1 MTRLTSLFAATAL
14 SSTLMAGAAHAQ
26 TAPQTP
32 PPAQDDEVY
41 DLGEVTVSAS
51 RPRGSVDSDI
61 PPDIVLDE
69 EMIRT
74 YGAGNIQELIAA
86 LEPLTQSSRGRGGG
100 QPIFLL
106 NGRRVSSPRE
116 IFSIPTEAL
125 ERTEILPEDVALAY
139 GYRADQ
145 RVVNFVLKPTFRSV
159 TLQAD
164 GRAATAGGRTQLG
177 ADADFFRVDGL
188 NRSTFDIEYRRAGAL
203 FEDERDIVRS
213 DSGRPFSRRGT
224 VTGLL
229 DDGMVGEIDPA
240 LSALAGSTVTMALA
254 PLSAANGPVGLDA
267 FVAGAGL
274 SGSEDLTESRTLLP
288 RTESIELKGSITRD
302 LSQTLAGTISGSIQ
316 DQSSQSFLG
325 LPGSVF
331 DLGAGSP
338 FSPFS
343 NDVLV
348 YRLLDAPESLTRD
361 VDTRTLEGSGQL
373 DGYLGDWRWTLTG
386 NYSRVETD
394 TRTGQGLD
402 DQALQDGV
410 AAGTI
415 NPFGPIDASQ
425 YAALPSDTANSIAST
440 AGAEMVVRGKLFD
453 LPAGGVNAT
462 LTAGAD
468 TRSLDSTS
476 VRSGVTT
483 DRSQSRDRGNV
494 SANLNLPLTSR
505 DREVFGWVGDL
516 SANFNAGYQELS
528 DFGGLTSLDVGLNW
542 SPIEKLSFNVGFAG
556 EEGAPSVQQL
566 NDPVVLTPNVPVF
579 DFATGQT
586 VNITRIDGGNPNL
599 AADDRST
606 LRVGMNFRPFE
617 SQDLRLQAN
626 YTRSEIK
633 NSIATFPTITPD
645 LEAALP
651 ERFERDADGNLISI
665 DARPLNFAST
675 NRQDIRWG
683 LNYSRAFGRPTAPQR
698 GEGGPGGQRGPG
710 GGRGGEAVV
719 LSSGGPPPGGGGGG
733 MQFRGGPGGGGP
745 GGRGRGPQMQPGQGR
760 FNVSLFHTYRIQDEI
775 RIRDELPVIDLLD
788 GAAVGSRGGQPRNE
802 VQFQAGVF
810 RNGFG
815 GFLNA
820 TWRDSTRVD
829 GGPTGETLF
838 FDDQSTVNL
847 NLFADL
853 SSRTAWVERYPLL
866 KGARITLGVEN
877 LFDSRLQVRNALGVT
892 PQGYQPDYLD
902 PQGRVVRLTLRKL
915 IF

>member
-1 MTRLTSLFAATAL
+1 MRLTSLLAATAL
-14 SSTLMAGAAHAQ
+14 SSTLAATAVQAQ
-26 TAPQTP
+26 TTPQTP
-32 PPAQDDEVY
+32 PPAQDDQVY
-41 DLGEVTVSAS
+41 DLGEVEVSAA

-61 PPDIVLDE
+61 APDIVLDAE
-69 EMIRT
+69 AIRT

-164 GRAATAGGRTQLG
+164 GRRATAGGRTQLG

-188 NRSTFDIEYRRAGAL
+188 NRSTFDIEYRKATAL
-203 FEDERDIVRS
+203 FEDERDIVRQPEGGQIS
-213 DSGRPFSRRGT
+213 P
-224 VTGLL
+224 
-229 DDGMVGEIDPA
+229 DD
-240 LSALAGSTVTMALA
+240 LRSY
-254 PLSAANGPVGLDA
+254 
-267 FVAGAGL
+267 
-274 SGSEDLTESRTLLP
+274 RTLLP
-288 RTESIELKGSITRD
+288 RTESGELSGSITRD
-302 LSQTLAGTISGSIQ
+302 LSSTLAGTISGEIQ
-316 DQSSQSFLG
+316 DQSSRSFLG
-325 LPGSVF
+325 LPGAVLS
-331 DLGAGSP
+331 LPASSP
-338 FSPFS
+338 FSPFPD
-343 NDVLV
+343 DVLV
-348 YRLLDAPESLTRD
+348 QRLLNAPETLTRD

-373 DGYLGDWRWTLTG
+373 DGYLGDFRWTLTG

-394 TRTGQGLD
+394 TRTGRGLD
-402 DQALQDGV
+402 TAALEAGV
-410 AAGTI
+410 AAGTLD
-415 NPFGPIDASQ
+415 PFAQLDPGAYPVRPA
-425 YAALPSDTANSIAST
+425 DTANSVAST
-440 AGAEMVVRGKLFD
+440 AGAELVVRGQVFE

-494 SANLNLPLTSR
+494 SANLNLPIASR
-505 DREVFGWVGDL
+505 DREVLGWIGDL

-542 SPIEKLSFNVGFAG
+542 SPIEKLSFNIGYAG

-599 AADDRST
+599 SADDRSV
-606 LRVGMNFRPFE
+606 LRLGMNFRPFE

-626 YTRSEIK
+626 YTRSEIR

-665 DARPLNFAST
+665 DARPLNFART

-683 LNYSRAFGRPTAPQR
+683 LNYSRAFGTPTAPQR
-698 GEGGPGGQRGPG
+698 GQGGPGGRGGPG
-710 GGRGGEAVV
+710 GGAMVI
-719 LSSGGPPPGGGGGG
+719 SSGGPPPGGGGGG
-733 MQFRGGPGGGGP
+733 NFQFRGGPGGGGP
-745 GGRGRGPQMQPGQGR
+745 GGPGGRGGRGPQMQPGQGR
-760 FNVSLFHTYRIQDEI
+760 FNLSLFHTYRIQDEI
-775 RIRDELPVIDLLD
+775 RIRDNLPVIDLLD
-788 GAAVGSRGGQPRNE
+788 GAAVGSRGGQSRNE
-802 VQFQAGVF
+802 VQAQAGVF

-820 TWRDSTRVD
+820 TWRQGTRVD

-838 FDDQSTVNL
+838 FDDQATVNL

-853 SSRTAWVERYPLL
+853 STRTAWVERYPWLR
-866 KGARITLGVEN
+866 GSRISLGVEN
-877 LFDSRLQVRNALGVT
+877 LFDSKLDVRNAQGVT

>member
-1 MTRLTSLFAATAL
+1 MTMRLTSLLAATAL
-14 SSTLMAGAAHAQ
+14 SSTLAATAVQAQ
-26 TAPQTP
+26 TTPQTP
-32 PPAQDDEVY
+32 PPAQDDQVY
-41 DLGEVTVSAS
+41 DLGEVAVTAA
-51 RPRGSVDSDI
+51 RQRGSVDSDI

-69 EMIRT
+69 AAIRT

-164 GRAATAGGRTQLG
+164 TRVATAGGRTQLG

-188 NRSTFDIEYRRAGAL
+188 NRSTFDIEYRKASAL
-203 FEDERDIVRS
+203 FEDERDIVRLPDGDQIS
-213 DSGRPFSRRGT
+213 P
-224 VTGLL
+224 
-229 DDGMVGEIDPA
+229 DDLRA
-240 LSALAGSTVTMALA
+240 Y
-254 PLSAANGPVGLDA
+254 
-267 FVAGAGL
+267 
-274 SGSEDLTESRTLLP
+274 RTLLP
-288 RTESIELKGSITRD
+288 RTESGEISGSITRD
-302 LSQTLAGTISGSIQ
+302 LSSTLAGTISGEIQ
-316 DQSSQSFLG
+316 DQSSKSFLG
-325 LPGSVF
+325 LPGAVLSLPA
-331 DLGAGSP
+331 DSP
-338 FSPFS
+338 FSPFAE
-343 NDVLV
+343 DALV
-348 YRLLDAPESLTRD
+348 YRLLNAPETLTRD

-386 NYSRVETD
+386 NYARVETD
-394 TRTGQGLD
+394 TRTGRGLD
-402 DQALQDGV
+402 TTALETGV
-410 AAGTI
+410 AAGTLD
-415 NPFGPIDASQ
+415 PFGQLDATQ
-425 YAALPSDTANSIAST
+425 YPVRAADTANSVSST
-440 AGAEMVVRGKLFD
+440 AGAEMVVRGQLFE

-494 SANLNLPLTSR
+494 GANLNLPIASR
-505 DREVFGWVGDL
+505 DREVLGWIGDL

-542 SPIEKLSFNVGFAG
+542 SPTEKMSFNIGFAG

-586 VNITRIDGGNPNL
+586 VNITRIDGGNPDL
-599 AADDRST
+599 SADDRST
-606 LRVGMNFRPFE
+606 LRLGMNFRPFE

-651 ERFERDADGNLISI
+651 ERFERDADGNLVSI

-675 NRQDIRWG
+675 NRQDVRWG
-683 LNYSRAFGRPTAPQR
+683 LNYSRAFGTPTAPQR
-698 GEGGPGGQRGPG
+698 GQGGPGGQRGPG
-710 GGRGGEAVV
+710 GGPGGGPVV
-719 LSSGGPPPGGGGGG
+719 MSSGGPPPGGG
-733 MQFRGGPGGGGP
+733 MQFRGGPGGGGGP
-745 GGRGRGPQMQPGQGR
+745 GGRGRGTQMQPGQGR

-820 TWRDSTRVD
+820 NWRDSTRVD

-838 FDDQSTVNL
+838 FDDQTTVNL

-853 SSRTAWVERYPLL
+853 SSRTALIERYPILR
-866 KGARITLGVEN
+866 GARVTLGVEN
-877 LFDSRLQVRNALGVT
+877 LFDSRLQVRNALGET

>member
-1 MTRLTSLFAATAL
+1 MTMRLTSLLAATAL
-14 SSTLMAGAAHAQ
+14 SSTLVAATANAQ
-26 TAPQTP
+26 STPPTP
-32 PPAQDDEVY
+32 PPAQDDQVY
-41 DLGEVTVSAS
+41 DLGEVEVTAA

-61 PPDIVLDE
+61 PPDVVLDAE
-69 EMIRT
+69 AIRT

-145 RVVNFVLKPTFRSV
+145 RVVNFVLKPIFRSV
-159 TLQAD
+159 TLQGD
-164 GRAATAGGRTQLG
+164 TRAATAGGRNQLG

-188 NRSTFDIEYRRAGAL
+188 NRSTFDIEYRKASAL
-203 FEDERDIVRS
+203 FEDERDIVRLPDGDQIS
-213 DSGRPFSRRGT
+213 P
-224 VTGLL
+224 
-229 DDGMVGEIDPA
+229 DDLRA
-240 LSALAGSTVTMALA
+240 Y
-254 PLSAANGPVGLDA
+254 
-267 FVAGAGL
+267 
-274 SGSEDLTESRTLLP
+274 RTLLP
-288 RTESIELKGSITRD
+288 RTESGEISGSITRD
-302 LSQTLAGTISGSIQ
+302 LSSTLAGTISGEIQ
-316 DQSSQSFLG
+316 DQSSKSFLG
-325 LPGSVF
+325 LPGAVLS
-331 DLGAGSP
+331 LPASSP
-338 FSPFS
+338 FSPFP
-343 NDVLV
+343 NDVLIN
-348 YRLLDAPESLTRD
+348 RLLDAPETLTRD

-373 DGYLGDWRWTLTG
+373 DGFVGDFRWTLTG

-394 TRTGQGLD
+394 TRTGRGLD
-402 DQALQDGV
+402 TAALETGV

-415 NPFGPIDASQ
+415 DPFGQLDPSQ
-425 YAALPSDTANSIAST
+425 YPVRPADTANSVAST
-440 AGAEMVVRGKLFD
+440 AGAELVVRGQVFE

-542 SPIEKLSFNVGFAG
+542 SPIEKLSFNIGFAG

-586 VNITRIDGGNPNL
+586 VNITRIDGGNPDL
-599 AADDRST
+599 SADDRST
-606 LRVGMNFRPFE
+606 LRLGMNFRPFE

-651 ERFERDADGNLISI
+651 ERFERDADGNLVSI

-675 NRQDIRWG
+675 NRQDVRWG
-683 LNYSRAFGRPTAPQR
+683 LNYSRAFGTPTAPQR
-698 GEGGPGGQRGPG
+698 GQGGPGGQRGPG
-710 GGRGGEAVV
+710 GGPGGGTVV
-719 LSSGGPPPGGGGGG
+719 MSSGGPPPGGGGG

-853 SSRTAWVERYPLL
+853 SSRTAWVERYPFL